1 MNPNVLLGFK
11 RIPSRSTPSSPLF
24 LNHCMKHRFSLKPGL
39 WNILSQNRECGKAAC
54 PLQGN
59 SAHERQ
65 KRGLALA
72 SSCIPTPAS
81 VWGSKQSLW
90 EPQGSESRKDLSLCC
105 PAGWQ
110 SCPQA
115 GTSEINGKMEKSML
129 RSGKPLPVATAQ
141 SSEGDSAQGSLGLL
155 QALQGCQSQQRYGGR
170 KLPVHATQS
179 LTPPSAVSTGQEH
192 IPAPAP
198 FLSIPQNSRKGKT
211 EADTTP
217 VPEEGR
223 NETRLPACSF
233 LSDMQPK
240 LPHSLHATPVT
251 WTPSSNIQ
259 YP

>member
-1 MNPNVLLGFK
+1 
-11 RIPSRSTPSSPLF
+11 
-24 LNHCMKHRFSLKPGL
+24 
-39 WNILSQNRECGKAAC
+39 
-54 PLQGN
+54 
-59 SAHERQ
+59 
-65 KRGLALA
+65 
-72 SSCIPTPAS
+72 
-81 VWGSKQSLW
+81 
-90 EPQGSESRKDLSLCC
+90 
-105 PAGWQ
+105 
-110 SCPQA
+110 
-115 GTSEINGKMEKSML
+115 ML

-259 YP
+259 YPWEDGGTRDLMEKSMLEVEGRGQGLAAHTERRDEPSRLVLQKGEWLASSRNWPDASWSVGGKLEWQPPHSCSS